1 MDFFLAVSTN
11 CSFQDVVSL
20 CKVITKVST
29 ESKFTLLRLMRMVGT
44 HTLSLTVDSKTV
56 NSLVRLKNAP
66 DETDL

>member
-29 ESKFTLLRLMRMVGT
+29 ESKFTLTRMVGT
-44 HTLSLTVDSKTV
+44 HTLSLKIDSKTV

-66 DETDL
+66 DEKDL